1 MNRIIFYL
9 LLFVSTY
16 TLAEPTAGFLLQDV
30 GTEINIITRHNTRFY
45 SDTATYANGGL
56 TFVYP
61 TDFWSFFGNLSAPR
75 IVVSIQLNG
84 APSPT
89 DTYSAVVSGN
99 SDVSTTV
106 IVYRISD
113 GGGVNE
119 AANGEV
125 NVTIVGIQDVSTFI

>member
-1 MNRIIFYL
+1 MNRIIFCL

-45 SDTATYANGGL
+45 SDTAAYANGGL

-75 IVVSIQLNG
+75 IVVSIQLNF
-84 APSPT
+84 AASPT
-89 DTYSAVVSGN
+89 DTYSAVVSAN
-99 SDVSTTV
+99 SSTSTTV
-106 IVYRISD
+106 LVYRISD
-113 GGGVNE
+113 GGFVTE

-125 NVTIVGIQDVSTFI
+125 NVTIVGIQDVSPFI